1 MAPNNYKATDT
12 CFVLKAKFAHFPD
25 DPRYG
30 LVVSKRAFKL
40 AVERNRA
47 KRLIRDWISFNE
59 DLMLPDLDYV
69 FIVQAEIL
77 DCNRDAG
84 REMVAGALNKIRELH
99 EKHVK

>member
-30 LVVSKRAFKL
+30 LVASKRAFKL

-47 KRLIRDWISFNE
+47 KRLIRDWLSFNE
-59 DLMLPDLDYV
+59 DLMSPDLDYV
-69 FIVQAEIL
+69 FIVQTEIL

-84 REMVAGALNKIRELH
+84 REMVAGALKKILEQH
-99 EKHVK
+99 KKHAK